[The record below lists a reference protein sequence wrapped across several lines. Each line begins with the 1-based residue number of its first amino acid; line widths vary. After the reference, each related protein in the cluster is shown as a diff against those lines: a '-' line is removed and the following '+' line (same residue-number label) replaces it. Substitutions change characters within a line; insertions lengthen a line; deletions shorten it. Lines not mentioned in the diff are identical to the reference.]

1 MSLLPNLYERCKK
14 GDPKAQRELYD
25 LFKNRLMGLCRR
37 YTRTREEAEDVLQES
52 FIKIFTRF
60 QQVSSPDK
68 VEGWVKSVAVR
79 TAIDHYNKSKK
90 EKDLYK
96 PGDASML
103 NVEGISI
110 DHVSDEY
117 LVALINH
124 LPDKCR
130 MVFNLFE
137 VEGFS
142 HTEIAAMMD
151 ITESTSRS
159 QLHYAKSLLK
169 EKLRGIEP
177 CLPAGRRPN
186 YYERLARG

>member
-1 MSLLPNLYERCKK
+1 MTELQSIYERCKK
-14 GDPKAQRELYD
+14 GEPKAQRELYD

-37 YTRTREEAEDVLQES
+37 YTRNREEAEDVLQES
-52 FIKIFTRF
+52 FIKIFSKF
-60 QQVSSPDK
+60 HQVASADK
-68 VEGWVKSVAVR
+68 AESWMKSVAVR
-79 TAIDHYNKSKK
+79 TAIDHYNKNKR
-90 EKDLYK
+90 DRQLYE
-96 PGDASML
+96 PNDAAVL
-103 NVEGISI
+103 NVEISSI
-110 DHVSDEY
+110 ERVSDEY

-137 VEGFS
+137 IEGYT
-142 HTEIAAMMD
+142 HTEIAAMMG

-169 EKLRGIEP
+169 DKLKGID
-177 CLPAGRRPN
+177 RPN

>member
-1 MSLLPNLYERCKK
+1 MLLKDLYDRCKK
-14 GDPKAQRELYD
+14 GDPKAQRDLYD
-25 LFKNRLMGLCRR
+25 LFKSKLFGLCRR
-37 YTRTREEAEDVLQES
+37 YTRNREEAEDVLQES

-60 QQVSSPDK
+60 QQVSTHEK
-68 VEGWVKSVAVR
+68 IEGWVKSVAVR

-90 EKDLYK
+90 EKALYENEETALLK
-96 PGDASML
+96 AEA
-103 NVEGISI
+103 VSI
-110 DHVSDEY
+110 HDVSDEY
-117 LVALINH
+117 LVGLINH

-137 VEGFS
+137 VEGYS
-142 HTEIAAMMD
+142 HAEIAMMMD

-169 EKLRGIEP
+169 EKLKGLEP
-177 CLPAGRRPN
+177 RPGEGGNPN

>member
-1 MSLLPNLYERCKK
+1 MSLQELFEKCKK
-14 GDPKAQRELYD
+14 GESKAQRELYD

-60 QQVSSPDK
+60 HQAGSHDK
-68 VEGWVKSVAVR
+68 VEKWMKSVAVR
-79 TAIDHYNKSKK
+79 TAIDFYHKGKK
-90 EKDLYK
+90 EQTLYET
-96 PGDASML
+96 GDPSAL
-103 NVEGISI
+103 NIESI
-110 DHVSDEY
+110 PVDQASDEY
-117 LVALINH
+117 LVTLINH
-124 LPDKCR
+124 LPGKCR

-137 VEGFS
+137 VEGYS

-169 EKLRGIEP
+169 QKLRDTEP
-177 CLPAGRRPN
+177 GLPADGRPN

>member
-1 MSLLPNLYERCKK
+1 MPLPEGLYEKCKR

-37 YTRTREEAEDVLQES
+37 YTRTREAAEDVLQES

-60 QQVSSPDK
+60 HQLSSPDK
-68 VEGWVKSVAVR
+68 TEGWLKSVAVR
-79 TAIDHYNKSKK
+79 TAIDHYNKHKK
-90 EKDLYK
+90 ENDLYE
-96 PGDASML
+96 GDTSVLQIEA
-103 NVEGISI
+103 VAI

-117 LVALINH
+117 LVTLINH

-137 VEGFS
+137 VEGYS

-151 ITESTSRS
+151 ITEGTSRS

-169 EKLRGIEP
+169 EKLKGVEP
-177 CLPAGRRPN
+177 SIPAGRRAN

>member
-1 MSLLPNLYERCKK
+1 MQTLQNLYDRCKK
-14 GDPKAQRELYD
+14 GEGKAQRELYD
-25 LFKNRLMGLCRR
+25 LYKARLMGLCRR

-68 VEGWVKSVAVR
+68 IEAWVKSVAVR
-79 TAIDHYNKSKK
+79 TAIDHYNKFKK
-90 EKDLYK
+90 EKDLYQ
-96 PGDASML
+96 PEEAAAM
-103 NVEGISI
+103 NVEAVSV
-110 DHVSDEY
+110 DHISDEY
-117 LVALINH
+117 LVTLINQ

-137 VEGFS
+137 VEGYS

-159 QLHYAKSLLK
+159 QLHYAKTLLK
-169 EKLRGIEP
+169 EKLTPLHG
-177 CLPAGRRPN
+177 AN

>member
-1 MSLLPNLYERCKK
+1 MPELRSIFERCRK
-14 GDPKAQRELYD
+14 GEPKAQWELYE

-52 FIKIFTRF
+52 FIKIFSKF
-60 QQVSSPDK
+60 HQVASADK
-68 VEGWVKSVAVR
+68 TESWMKSVAVR
-79 TAIDHYNKSKK
+79 TAIDHYNKYKRDK
-90 EKDLYK
+90 QLYE
-96 PGDASML
+96 PNDGAVL
-103 NVEGISI
+103 NVEVNSI
-110 DHVSDEY
+110 ERVSDEY

-137 VEGFS
+137 IEGYS
-142 HTEIAAMMD
+142 HAEIAAMMD

-169 EKLRGIEP
+169 EKLGPEATKCAP
-177 CLPAGRRPN
+177 GSN
-186 YYERLARG
+186 YYGRIARR

>member
-1 MSLLPNLYERCKK
+1 VQGLQSLYDRCKK
-14 GDPKAQRELYD
+14 NEPKAQRELYD
-25 LFKNRLMGLCRR
+25 LFKSKLFGLCRR
-37 YTRTREEAEDVLQES
+37 YTRNREEAEDVLQEA

-60 QQVSSPDK
+60 QQISSPDK

-79 TAIDHYNKSKK
+79 TAIDHYNKNKK
-90 EKDLYK
+90 EKDLYNDEETALLK
-96 PGDASML
+96 LEA
-103 NVEGISI
+103 VSI

-117 LVALINH
+117 LVGLINH

-130 MVFNLFE
+130 MVFNLYE
-137 VEGFS
+137 VEGYS

-169 EKLRGIEP
+169 EKLKGVEP
-177 CLPAGRRPN
+177 RPGAGGSPN

>member
-1 MSLLPNLYERCKK
+1 MPLPQDLYERCKK
-14 GDPKAQRELYD
+14 GEPKAQREFYD
-25 LFKNRLMGLCRR
+25 MFKNRLMGLCRR

-52 FIKIFTRF
+52 FIKILTRF
-60 QQVSSPDK
+60 QQVNSPEK
-68 VEGWVKSVAVR
+68 IEGWAKAVAVR
-79 TAIDHYNKSKK
+79 TAIDHYYKNKKLN
-90 EKDLYK
+90 ELYE
-96 PGDASML
+96 PGDVSML
-103 NVEGISI
+103 KVEEVSV

-124 LPDKCR
+124 LPGKSR

-137 VEGFS
+137 VEGYS
-142 HTEIAAMMD
+142 HTEIATMMD

-169 EKLRGIEP
+169 ERLKGIEN
-177 CLPAGRRPN
+177 PN

>member
-1 MSLLPNLYERCKK
+1 MPLPEGLYEKCKRA
-14 GDPKAQRELYD
+14 DPKAQRELYD

-60 QQVSSPDK
+60 HQLSSPDK
-68 VEGWVKSVAVR
+68 TEGWLKSVAVR
-79 TAIDHYNKSKK
+79 TAIDHYNKHKK
-90 EKDLYK
+90 EKELY
-96 PGDASML
+96 
-103 NVEGISI
+103 EGEQAALLQIEAVSI

-117 LVALINH
+117 LVTLINH

-137 VEGFS
+137 VEGYS

-151 ITESTSRS
+151 ITERTSRS

-169 EKLRGIEP
+169 EKLKGVEP
-177 CLPAGRRPN
+177 SGSRPD